1 MFTVVATGGT
11 ATPVTIQEFPRTV
24 AVGTDR
30 ARTPAPDA
38 RLLLS
43 PDDERVVR
51 MSEFQQEIQI
61 RLESATQS
69 LHEAERDGDDYLAQ
83 IRLGEIE
90 SLTRLAQEH
99 GAVA

>member
-1 MFTVVATGGT
+1 
-11 ATPVTIQEFPRTV
+11 
-24 AVGTDR
+24 
-30 ARTPAPDA
+30 
-38 RLLLS
+38 
-43 PDDERVVR
+43 

-69 LHEAERDGDDYLAQ
+69 LHEAELEGDDYLAQ

-90 SLTRLAQEH
+90 SLTRLAAEH

>member
-1 MFTVVATGGT
+1 
-11 ATPVTIQEFPRTV
+11 
-24 AVGTDR
+24 
-30 ARTPAPDA
+30 
-38 RLLLS
+38 
-43 PDDERVVR
+43 

-69 LHEAERDGDDYLAQ
+69 LAEAQRDGDDYLAQ
-83 IRLGEIE
+83 VRLGEIE